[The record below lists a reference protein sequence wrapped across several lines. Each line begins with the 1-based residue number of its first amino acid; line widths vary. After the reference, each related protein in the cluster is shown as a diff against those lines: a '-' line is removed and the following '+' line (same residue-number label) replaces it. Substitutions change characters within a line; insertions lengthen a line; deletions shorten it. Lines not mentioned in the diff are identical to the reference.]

1 MPRRLTPAPARR
13 RDKRFLVSL
22 PVLLHAG
29 KTVEECTAIDIGH
42 GGVFVSTTVDLPLR
56 QLVRVEMLL
65 PPHALAF
72 TTMGKLVH
80 RVPVGTTTRAPGV
93 GVQFY
98 GLGGIE
104 RENWD
109 GFVAYARKHYPETHQ
124 QEANLCHATVVD
136 PLHRRSDRHVRTLR
150 ATPERLPDLVAFYQ
164 RAVDDQRVFLLTST
178 PAYVGDEVG
187 VQVVHPHSDDV
198 FELEGKV
205 VRCVRDG
212 QTEGLDIALF
222 AMDAERGKR
231 FDEFVYD
238 PIAPFFDDE
247 SVGGDDD

>member
-1 MPRRLTPAPARR
+1 MLRRLTPAPARR
-13 RDKRFLVSL
+13 RDKRFRAAL

-29 KTVEECTAIDIGH
+29 KKVEECTTIDIGH
-42 GGVFVSTTVDLPLR
+42 GGVFVSTTVELPLR
-56 QLVRVEMLL
+56 QLVRVELLL

-72 TTMGKLVH
+72 STMGKLVH
-80 RVPVGTTTRAPGV
+80 RVPVGSTARTPGV

-98 GLGGIE
+98 GLGGAE
-104 RENWD
+104 RANWD

-136 PLHRRSDRHVRTLR
+136 PLHRRSERHVRTLR
-150 ATPERLPDLVAFYQ
+150 ATPERLPDLVALYRQ
-164 RAVDDQRVFLLTST
+164 AVDHQHMFLLTPT
-178 PAYVGDEVG
+178 LAYVGDEVG
-187 VQVVHPHSDDV
+187 LQVVHPHSDDV

-212 QTEGLDIALF
+212 QVEGLDIAL
-222 AMDAERGKR
+222 AALDAERGER

-247 SVGGDDD
+247 SVGGRED